1 MQQENVETI
10 FVWGKKRA
18 RRRMVKVPKQKCARE
33 LPRLWRGAVVETR
46 RMLEYV
52 KVERVEAY
60 NWKETMAEHH
70 MQRKGRP
77 WRKLLKLSESREAQH
92 V

>member
-18 RRRMVKVPKQKCARE
+18 RRRMVKVLKQKCACE